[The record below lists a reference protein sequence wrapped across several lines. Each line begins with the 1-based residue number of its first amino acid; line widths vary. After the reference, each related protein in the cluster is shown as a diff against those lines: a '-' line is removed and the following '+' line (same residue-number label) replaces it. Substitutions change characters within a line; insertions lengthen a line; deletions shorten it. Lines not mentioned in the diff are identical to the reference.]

1 MLTSNLPVNRR
12 SGKNSQIPSLNP
24 GNQIFEKMISG
35 MYMGELIRQIL
46 VDLIKDDLIFFGC
59 DRDRVVL

>member
-1 MLTSNLPVNRR
+1 MRLFT
-12 SGKNSQIPSLNP
+12 Q
-24 GNQIFEKMISG
+24 MISG

-59 DRDRVVL
+59 DRDQTELCLFLLTGNYE

>member
-1 MLTSNLPVNRR
+1 MA
-12 SGKNSQIPSLNP
+12 PST
-24 GNQIFEKMISG
+24 QMISG

-59 DRDRVVL
+59 DRDLRELF